1 MYEIARDIGQDTS
14 VVGIGVEASGSRG
27 YGGLMKTLK
36 KRTEMI
42 WISDFGF
49 KKNGF

>member
-1 MYEIARDIGQDTS
+1 VYEIARDIGQDTS

-27 YGGLMKTLK
+27 YGGLMKTPK
-36 KRTEMI
+36 KRSEMV

-49 KKNGF
+49 